1 MKWEMTVLLERL
13 KRHWV
18 VSCNGGSRDEKGGAS
33 GNKYGVPLIPPVVVD
48 EEIVG
53 GIGASTGLPEEDRNV
68 AQAGIDHL
76 LATLKKS

>member
-1 MKWEMTVLLERL
+1 MGNDGFVGKIEEALGRILQRR
-13 KRHWV
+13 KPGR
-18 VSCNGGSRDEKGGAS
+18 KGGAS

-53 GIGASTGLPEEDRNV
+53 GIGASTGSPEEDRNV